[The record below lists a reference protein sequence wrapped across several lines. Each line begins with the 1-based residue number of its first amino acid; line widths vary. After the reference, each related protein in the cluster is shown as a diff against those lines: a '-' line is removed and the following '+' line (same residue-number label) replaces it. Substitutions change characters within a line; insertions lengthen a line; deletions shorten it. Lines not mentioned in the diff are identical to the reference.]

1 MQFIILIG
9 IFIVFF
15 LIIWGLT
22 YKFHKSSFKIVS
34 WLIWTVSFIILGASA
49 FWAIAD
55 ILFFHS
61 VRAFGLN
68 LEGMSNT
75 LGTFSFLWGLAAVF
89 VLFSKRLYRRI
100 HLQNTNDNDIVR
112 RILLLAKNHHN
123 LFGWVTLAAATAHGV
138 YFLFHQ
144 PNNWSEFYT
153 GAGAWA
159 ALVALAV
166 SGIWMDHFA
175 KGPKSIMA
183 TRVWHIALTLGY
195 AVVIVFHFR
204 GSIFIAFFLFAAAF
218 IAMGLIWGLVRVTQ
232 SLKSL

>member
-1 MQFIILIG
+1 MQFIILIC

-34 WLIWTVSFIILGASA
+34 WLIWTASLIILGAST
-49 FWAIAD
+49 FWTIAD
-55 ILFFHS
+55 ILYFHS
-61 VRAFGLN
+61 ARAFGMN

-75 LGTFSFLWGLAAVF
+75 LGTFSFLWGLAALF
-89 VLFSKRLYRRI
+89 VLFSKRLYHRI
-100 HLQNTNDNDIVR
+100 HMKNTNDEDIVR

-123 LFGWVTLAAATAHGV
+123 LFGWVTLAAATAHGI

-144 PNNWSEFYT
+144 PHNWSEFYT

-166 SGIWMDHFA
+166 SGIRMDHFA

-183 TRVWHIALTLGY
+183 TRVWHLALTLGY
-195 AVVIVFHFR
+195 SGAIVFHFR
-204 GSIFIAFFLFAAAF
+204 GSIFIAAFLFAAAF
-218 IAMGLIWGLVRVTQ
+218 IAMGLIWGFMQVAQ
-232 SLKSL
+232 SLKSQ